1 MTRSELE
8 HAIRA
13 ACDVADDTEVWVFGS
28 QSILGQFP
36 DAPEVLRQ
44 SAEADIAPCN
54 HPERV
59 DQIDGALGELSQ
71 FHRMHGFYVH
81 GVAIESATLPPDW
94 QPRTV
99 PVSGRGE
106 RESTGYCIEGHDL
119 AASKLVAFR
128 EKDREFVRVL
138 LAEQM
143 IDSTTLMERIASLSV
158 SSPQRDRIVAWVR
171 AVVSA

>member
-1 MTRSELE
+1 VTRSELE

-36 DAPEVLRQ
+36 NAPEALRQ
-44 SAEADIAPCN
+44 SAEADIAPRN

-59 DQIDGALGELSQ
+59 DRIDGALGELSH
-71 FHRMHGFYVH
+71 FHRTHGFYVH

-94 QPRTV
+94 QLRTV
-99 PVSGRGE
+99 PVPGRGA
-106 RESTGYCIEGHDL
+106 RESTGYCLEGHDL
-119 AASKLVAFR
+119 AVSKLVAFR

-138 LAEQM
+138 LVERL
-143 IDSTTLMERIASLSV
+143 IDSYTLLDQVASLPISSV
-158 SSPQRDRIVAWVR
+158 HRDRISAWVR
-171 AVVSA
+171 AVGRA